1 MRFERPGFYASYFCI
16 IGDGICRKAKTSYMV
31 IGRESHI
38 GEGNEIALVTTVT
51 ARDDTTG

>member
-1 MRFERPGFYASYFCI
+1 MDFMLSYFCI
-16 IGDGICRKAKTSYMV
+16 IGEGICRKGKTSYMV

-51 ARDDTTG
+51 AKDDTTG